1 MDAQTAHSSFQQK
14 SLKKIGLI
22 KIDVEGHEL
31 LALKGMIKIIN
42 RRKPIIV
49 FEQNRDIYNG
59 TPDVI
64 EFLRSLGYLN
74 LQEVERK

>member
-14 SLKKIGLI
+14 SLQKIGLI